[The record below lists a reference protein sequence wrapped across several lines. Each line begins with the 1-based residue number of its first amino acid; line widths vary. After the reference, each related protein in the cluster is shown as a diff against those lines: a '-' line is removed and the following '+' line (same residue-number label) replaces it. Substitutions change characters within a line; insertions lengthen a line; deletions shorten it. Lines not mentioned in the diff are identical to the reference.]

1 MSFFRP
7 RYMTLDCY
15 GTLTP
20 FKTAAL
26 TCELFADCL
35 PVERMEP
42 FIKDQAAYRFSLR
55 SRLTPMDT

>member
-1 MSFFRP
+1 MSVFSPQVHDLRLL
-7 RYMTLDCY
+7 RHAD
-15 GTLTP
+15 P
-20 FKTAAL
+20 FQTAAL

>member
-1 MSFFRP
+1 
-7 RYMTLDCY
+7 MTLDCY

-55 SRLTPMDT
+55 SHLTPMDT